1 MRKQTNNFLKVS
13 NFFRVHCL
21 DFKVYILNII
31 KLSLKSFFQVFA
43 RGESYT
49 IKMETVLPESPINK
63 ELGAVTS
70 HVQNY

>member
-1 MRKQTNNFLKVS
+1 M
-13 NFFRVHCL
+13 
-21 DFKVYILNII
+21 
-31 KLSLKSFFQVFA
+31 FA

-70 HVQNY
+70 HVQNINSKKKHRFNVYDRCFDKHVFFFFRHVYGEVAAL